1 MRRLA
6 FLAMSLR
13 TLAAF
18 FVFAGL
24 LISRSVALDATWRS
38 ELYPEQGWNPEAARF
53 DRDKVVQDFS
63 YAGYRRGEVPIP
75 RIAGPVYAVTS
86 APYLADPSGER
97 DATAAIQAAINAAG
111 RAGGGVV
118 FLPAGTYRVSVASDA
133 NEALLIERPGV
144 ILRGAGTERTFL
156 LNTTTVL
163 RTPDRPSPSRTV
175 IRVRGPFEAKL
186 SAPART
192 KTPVTTDLVSPT
204 RVIPV
209 ADTKPFQL
217 NQIVVVRAALTDEWF
232 RETGEPRWMGQASA
246 LGTYLAFRR
255 TVVAVDPAAS
265 TVTVDVPLRYALL
278 RRDGAHVAL
287 LPADPV
293 AEIGLEDFSIG
304 SIEHPGT
311 EWGNRDFMQPGMP
324 AYDIHASS
332 LIQIERARDSWV
344 RGVHS
349 FQAPGNRSTA
359 HMPSNG
365 LVLRESS
372 HLTIE
377 DCRFERPQYGG
388 AGGNGYMFTIER
400 SQECLFLR
408 NEARFSRHGFSFKGM
423 GCSGNVLHAC
433 VDAETGYAT
442 GASGRMDTRGRTSDF
457 HMWFSISNLVDSCLA
472 DGSRYEAAY
481 RAGEN
486 PPHGIV
492 TAHTVFWNISGT
504 DRITKVTPA
513 ESHVVIRSDQGRYG
527 YVIGT
532 SGSRSLVDTTQGVP
546 GPDGPGGPVDHVEGE
561 GKGQTLLPASLFIDQ
576 RRRRLGP
583 SAPALP

>member
-24 LISRSVALDATWRS
+24 LISRSVALDTPWRS

-75 RIAGPVYAVTS
+75 RIAGPVYDVTS

-111 RAGGGVV
+111 EAGGGVV

-217 NQIVVVRAALTDEWF
+217 NQIVVVRVVLTD
-232 RETGEPRWMGQASA
+232 
-246 LGTYLAFRR
+246 
-255 TVVAVDPAAS
+255 
-265 TVTVDVPLRYALL
+265 
-278 RRDGAHVAL
+278 
-287 LPADPV
+287 
-293 AEIGLEDFSIG
+293 
-304 SIEHPGT
+304 
-311 EWGNRDFMQPGMP
+311 
-324 AYDIHASS
+324 
-332 LIQIERARDSWV
+332 
-344 RGVHS
+344 
-349 FQAPGNRSTA
+349 
-359 HMPSNG
+359 
-365 LVLRESS
+365 
-372 HLTIE
+372 
-377 DCRFERPQYGG
+377 
-388 AGGNGYMFTIER
+388 
-400 SQECLFLR
+400 
-408 NEARFSRHGFSFKGM
+408 
-423 GCSGNVLHAC
+423 
-433 VDAETGYAT
+433 
-442 GASGRMDTRGRTSDF
+442 
-457 HMWFSISNLVDSCLA
+457 
-472 DGSRYEAAY
+472 
-481 RAGEN
+481 
-486 PPHGIV
+486 
-492 TAHTVFWNISGT
+492 
-504 DRITKVTPA
+504 
-513 ESHVVIRSDQGRYG
+513 
-527 YVIGT
+527 
-532 SGSRSLVDTTQGVP
+532 
-546 GPDGPGGPVDHVEGE
+546 
-561 GKGQTLLPASLFIDQ
+561 
-576 RRRRLGP
+576 
-583 SAPALP
+583 